1 MDDSSFD
8 IDARE
13 ALVLGGPPR
22 IGPLRP
28 DELTDAAKALIVNLR
43 ETLGLSDH
51 SEIPQV
57 FATMLKVPG
66 LFRCQIEMGIQLLGH
81 GAIAARERELAILRV
96 GWLCGAPYEWGEH
109 VNIGKRYGL
118 SADEIER
125 VRKGSSASGWTV
137 HEAAILRGVEE
148 LLKDQMISD
157 ATWSVLASSWT
168 ERQLIEFPT
177 LVGQYVATAYLQ
189 NSLRLRLANDNTGLR
204 HR

>member
-1 MDDSSFD
+1 MRNAGFD

-13 ALVLGGPPR
+13 AQVLGKPPR
-22 IGPLRP
+22 IGPLKA
-28 DELTDAAKALIVNLR
+28 DELSDDAKKLIVTIR
-43 ETLGLSDH
+43 QSLGLTDH
-51 SEIPQV
+51 SEIPPV

-66 LFRCQIEMGIQLLGH
+66 LFRCQVEMGIQLLAH
-81 GAIAARERELAILRV
+81 GAIAARERELAVLRV

-109 VNIGKRYGL
+109 VNIGKRYGV

-125 VRKGSSASGWTV
+125 VRQGSSAAGWTD

-148 LLKDQMISD
+148 LLQDQMISD
-157 ATWSVLASSWT
+157 PTWDVLARTWT
-168 ERQLIEFPT
+168 EPQLLEFPT

-189 NSLRLRLANDNTGLR
+189 NSLRARLAKDNSGLR